1 MTKGSHSPIISP
13 RRLGAMVFILD
24 SLANLLDDALGKDSP
39 HDFLRGLVGGFFLL
53 LFLAH

>member
-1 MTKGSHSPIISP
+1 
-13 RRLGAMVFILD
+13 MVLILD
-24 SLANLLDDALGKDSP
+24 SLANLLDDSLGKDPP